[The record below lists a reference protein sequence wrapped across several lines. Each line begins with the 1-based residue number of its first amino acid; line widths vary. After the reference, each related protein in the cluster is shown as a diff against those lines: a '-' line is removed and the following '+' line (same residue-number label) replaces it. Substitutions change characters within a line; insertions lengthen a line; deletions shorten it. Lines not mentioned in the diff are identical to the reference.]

1 MIVGTVQY
9 MAPEQ
14 LEGHEGHE
22 ADARS
27 DIFSFGA
34 VLYEMATTR
43 KAFEGHSAASV
54 IAAILEKD
62 PPPISQLQ
70 PLFPPALER
79 LVKTCLAKD
88 PDERWETVHDVLL
101 ELKWIAE
108 AGSQA
113 GVPAPVVSHRKLR
126 ERVAWAAAAVMT
138 LIAIAFAIDFVLR
151 APKLPQPVRLSV
163 EIAMDATL
171 VTGYGPSVVFSA
183 DGTRLAF
190 LARGADQKAR
200 IYVRSLDKLQ
210 AS

>member
-88 PDERWETVHDVLL
+88 PDERWQTVHDVLL
-101 ELKWIAE
+101 ELKWIAD

-113 GVPAPVVSHRKLR
+113 GVPAPVVSRRKLR
-126 ERVAWAAAAVMT
+126 ERLAWALAAV
-138 LIAIAFAIDFVLR
+138 LAISVL
-151 APKLPQPVRLSV
+151 ALWQPWRPPPTNGV
-163 EIAMDATL
+163 
-171 VTGYGPSVVFSA
+171 G
-183 DGTRLAF
+183 
-190 LARGADQKAR
+190 
-200 IYVRSLDKLQ
+200 Q
-210 AS
+210 A